1 MHPCSFFFARRS
13 SRATSRRSRNARIGL
28 VAICSAVVGSGDARG
43 QGSVESDRE
52 VLDAL
57 YHATGGPDWRN
68 SANWLSDAPLSEWH
82 GVATSFRSGRVNA
95 LSLTDNQLVG
105 SIPPELGQLSLEVL
119 SLAQNRLSGPIP
131 SELGQLTRLEALY
144 LADNR
149 LSGPIPSELGQLTR
163 LEILQIQENRLD
175 GPIPSELGQLTRL
188 EVLTL
193 AENRLSGPI
202 PSELGQLTR
211 LNLLSID
218 DDTGLCL
225 PPRIQDT
232 AFGRL
237 AIENDV
243 PLCNTVPALP
253 GAALWILAVALV
265 MVGLRRTAASASI
278 RVR

>member
-28 VAICSAVVGSGDARG
+28 VAICSAVVGSGEARG

-52 VLDAL
+52 VLEAL

-105 SIPPELGQLSLEVL
+105 SIPSELGQLSLEVL
-119 SLAQNRLSGPIP
+119 SLA
-131 SELGQLTRLEALY
+131 
-144 LADNR
+144 D
-149 LSGPIPSELGQLTR
+149 
-163 LEILQIQENRLD
+163 
-175 GPIPSELGQLTRL
+175 
-188 EVLTL
+188 
-193 AENRLSGPI
+193 NRLSGPI